1 MGRGFYQQDENSLLL
16 LIRYPGEQPRFFN
29 HLESDN
35 LRLET
40 DLKGRL
46 LALEF
51 SLPREQWPAQEVGS
65 TFVSN
70 SKRELPPEADLRF
83 LDFRIPLPSILC
95 ETNQDKSTLSLK
107 FDHDQSAS
115 GVKDANTIQIATQL
129 YATVSND
136 TLRQLTITQIGNDR
150 GGKAVDRWREEMLL
164 ASRTKE

>member
-16 LIRYPGEQPRFFN
+16 LIRYPEEQPRFFN

-46 LALEF
+46 LTLEF
-51 SLPREQWPAQEVGS
+51 SLPREQWAVLEIGS
-65 TFVSN
+65 SFVSN

-83 LDFRIPLPSILC
+83 LDFRIPLPSFAC
-95 ETNQDKSTLSLK
+95 ETSQDKSTLSLK
-107 FDHDQSAS
+107 FDHDQNPS
-115 GVKDANTIQIATQL
+115 GSEDPRTIQIATQL

-136 TLRQLTITQIGNDR
+136 ILRQLTITQIENDR